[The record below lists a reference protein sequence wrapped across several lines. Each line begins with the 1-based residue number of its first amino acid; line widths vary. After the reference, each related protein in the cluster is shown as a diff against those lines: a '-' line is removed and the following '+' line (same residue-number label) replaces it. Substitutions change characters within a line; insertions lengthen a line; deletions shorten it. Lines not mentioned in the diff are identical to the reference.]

1 MATGRFGGVALMG
14 NLSIGQKII
23 LVCVIA
29 LGGMGLMLA
38 QLVIGELRQVNQL
51 SNEGHGAAYSRQL
64 LKLVLAAQ
72 EHRALSTGVGTGGV
86 GGGDRLAKPQEAVD
100 ASLGELKGFI
110 AGHSVLSG
118 EAATVDELVAGWD
131 NVKKELTGFGAASSF
146 TRQTEWLEK
155 VMLHWQSAADAT
167 SLSLDQHAD
176 TSTLSSASIA
186 VLPPLVEY
194 LGRMRDQA
202 IAFSSKEPEPEEL
215 TELAVTVRQAADRI
229 TALSAA
235 QTRLAR
241 HAPDTAAR
249 LDESIKG
256 VGQRF
261 EAARKV
267 VQDRVL
273 SRSVGMG
280 AAAEIGDTGTAA
292 ATAAAELADRIFS
305 ELEEALASHRQRAWG
320 ALVLNLGLALGAMAL
335 TGLVLWAIGGSLRA
349 SLRSI
354 SEGGQ
359 RMAQGDLST
368 SIPVR
373 GNDEMGQIGQ
383 AFNRLGD
390 ALRSLIQ
397 SLQQGATEVSRATES
412 MATVSQRVSDSS
424 SRQSTSA
431 QGVAGAVKG
440 MSETI
445 RGVADQAQQVRS
457 QSDASLGGTRRGLE
471 ALNQMLGEIRQAREA
486 VDEMAASTA
495 AFVESAGGISAMT
508 KEIRDVADQTNLLAL
523 NAAIEAA
530 RAGEHGRGF
539 AVVADE
545 VRKLAEKSGMVARDI
560 DEVTRTLG
568 ERSEKAESV
577 ALEGRSAI
585 EAAEEHLG
593 RVKEALDEA
602 AQAVNAAAAGMS
614 GISDSVSQTNSMGRE
629 IAGEVE
635 QIAHGAEESTASIRN
650 MAHEA
655 RQLRELATK
664 LAEGAARFSFE
675 RGLRLSPQRGG

>member
-1 MATGRFGGVALMG
+1 MAKGLGGVAALMG
-14 NLSIGQKII
+14 NLTIGRKII

-38 QLVIGELRQVNQL
+38 QLVLGELRQVSQL
-51 SNEGHGAAYSRQL
+51 SHEGEGATYSREL

-86 GGGDRLAKPQEAVD
+86 GAGDRLAKPQEAVD
-100 ASLGELKGFI
+100 ASLAALRAYATE
-110 AGHSVLSG
+110 HSVLAG
-118 EAATVDELVAGWD
+118 EVAAVDELAKGWE

-155 VMLHWQSAADAT
+155 VMAHWQNAADVT
-167 SLSLDQHAD
+167 SLSLDQHPD
-176 TSTLSSASIA
+176 SNVLTSASIA
-186 VLPPLVEY
+186 ILPPLVEY
-194 LGRMRDQA
+194 LGRTRDLA
-202 IAFSSKEPEPEEL
+202 VALASKEPEPEEL
-215 TELAVTVRQAADRI
+215 TELSVTLRLAADRVA
-229 TALSAA
+229 ALIAIQA
-235 QTRLAR
+235 RLGR
-241 HAPDTAAR
+241 HAPDSAAR
-249 LDESIKG
+249 LDESVKG
-256 VGQRF
+256 VAQRF

-267 VQDRVL
+267 VHERVL
-273 SRSVGMG
+273 SRSVAMG
-280 AAAEIGDTGTAA
+280 ASAEVGDTGGAAVSAA
-292 ATAAAELADRIFS
+292 AALADQIFG
-305 ELEEALASHRQRAWG
+305 ELEEALSSHRQRAWG

-354 SEGGQ
+354 SEGGL

-373 GNDEMGQIGQ
+373 GSDEMGQIGQ

-397 SLQQGATEVSRATES
+397 SLQQGAVEVSRATES
-412 MATVSQRVSDSS
+412 MATVSQRVSDAS

-431 QGVAGAVKG
+431 QGMAVAVKG

-445 RGVADQAQQVRS
+445 RGVADNAQQVRS
-457 QSDASLGGTRRGLE
+457 QSDASLGETRRGLQ
-471 ALNQMLGEIRQAREA
+471 ALDQMLGEINQARSA
-486 VDEMAASTA
+486 VDEMSASTA

-545 VRKLAEKSGMVARDI
+545 VRKLAEKSGLVARDI

-568 ERSEKAESV
+568 ERSAKAEAV
-577 ALEGRSAI
+577 AHEGRSAI
-585 EAAEEHLG
+585 EAAQQHLV

-602 AQAVNAAAAGMS
+602 ARAVNATAEGMT
-614 GISDSVSQTNSMGRE
+614 GISDSVGQTTAVSRQ
-629 IAGEVE
+629 IAGEVDE
-635 QIAHGAEESTASIRN
+635 IAHGAEESTTSIRN
-650 MAHEA
+650 MANEA
-655 RQLRELATK
+655 RQLRELANK
-664 LAEGAARFSFE
+664 LAEGAARF
-675 RGLRLSPQRGG
+675 RL